1 MPTALLADD
10 EPILLKFLQ
19 EKLQLFWPEL
29 DIVATAHCG
38 PGALQQ
44 LQQQPIDIAFLDI
57 RMPGLSGM
65 QVAAACPDCQV
76 VFVTAYDEY
85 AIAAF
90 EQAAVDYLLKPVS
103 DDRLLNCL
111 KRLRQSCNT
120 ASAHASTKQSADIQT
135 AIKPNQLRWF
145 HVGLG
150 QQIRLVALDE
160 VLFFQA
166 SDKYTELVTRQETHL
181 IRTPLKEL
189 LAQLDPSAYA
199 QTHRSCIVCLR
210 AISFIE
216 KDIFGRQHI
225 HLRERAEVLPL
236 SRLFASQFKHM

>member
-10 EPILLKFLQ
+10 EPLLLAFLQ

-29 DIVATAHCG
+29 TIIATANCG
-38 PGALQQ
+38 TSALQKI
-44 LQQQPIDIAFLDI
+44 QQQQVNIAFLDI
-57 RMPGLSGM
+57 RMPGLTGM
-65 QVAAACPDCQV
+65 QVAAACPECRV

-90 EQAAVDYLLKPVS
+90 EQAAIDYLLKPVS
-103 DDRLLNCL
+103 DDRLLHCI
-111 KRLRQSCNT
+111 KRLKQHHNFVQQQKIT
-120 ASAHASTKQSADIQT
+120 AAPQAPA
-135 AIKPNQLRWF
+135 PLRWF

-189 LAQLDPSAYA
+189 LNQLDPTAYA
-199 QTHRSCIVCLR
+199 QTHRSCIVSLR
-210 AISFIE
+210 AIAFIE

-225 HLRERAEVLPL
+225 HLRDRADVLPL
-236 SRLFASQFKHM
+236 SRLFAAQFKHM

>member
-10 EPILLKFLQ
+10 EPLLLAFLK
-19 EKLQLFWPEL
+19 EKLQQFWPEL
-29 DIVATAHCG
+29 NIIATANCG
-38 PGALQQ
+38 TSALQKI
-44 LQQQPIDIAFLDI
+44 QQQQVDIAFLDI
-57 RMPGLSGM
+57 RMPGLTGM
-65 QVAAACPDCQV
+65 QVATACPECRV

-90 EQAAVDYLLKPVS
+90 EQAAIDYLLKPVS
-103 DDRLLNCL
+103 DDRLLHCI
-111 KRLRQSCNT
+111 KRL
-120 ASAHASTKQSADIQT
+120 KQQHGSVSQRKIAATPQT
-135 AIKPNQLRWF
+135 PAPLRWF

-166 SDKYTELVTRQETHL
+166 NDKYTELVTRQETHL

-189 LAQLDPSAYA
+189 LNQLDPTAYA
-199 QTHRSCIVCLR
+199 QTHRSCIVSLR
-210 AISFIE
+210 AIAFIE

-225 HLRERAEVLPL
+225 HLHDRADVLPL
-236 SRLFASQFKHM
+236 SRLFAAQFKHM

>member
-10 EPILLKFLQ
+10 EPILLAFLQ
-19 EKLQLFWPEL
+19 EKLRLFWPEL
-29 DIVATAHCG
+29 EIVATANCG
-38 PGALQQ
+38 PSALLQ

-57 RMPGLSGM
+57 RMPGLTGM
-65 QVAAACPDCQV
+65 QVAAACPDCRV

-111 KRLRQSCNT
+111 KRLRQSYK
-120 ASAHASTKQSADIQT
+120 AESAKVPMTPAIDLQT
-135 AIKPNQLRWF
+135 APKPSPLRWF

-150 QQIRLVALDE
+150 QQIRLIALDE
-160 VLFFQA
+160 VLYFQA
-166 SDKYTELVTRQETHL
+166 NEKYTELVTRQEIHL

-189 LAQLDPSAYA
+189 LGQLDPSAYA

-210 AISFIE
+210 AIAFIE
-216 KDIFGRQHI
+216 KDLFGRQHI
-225 HLRERAEVLPL
+225 HLRERPEVLPL

>member
-10 EPILLKFLQ
+10 EPLLLAFLQ

-29 DIVATAHCG
+29 TIVATASCG
-38 PGALQQ
+38 PTALQQ
-44 LQQQPIDIAFLDI
+44 IQQYQVDIAFLDI
-57 RMPGLSGM
+57 RMPGLTGM

-90 EQAAVDYLLKPVS
+90 EQAALDYLLKPVS
-103 DDRLLNCL
+103 DDRLLHCINRL
-111 KRLRQSCNT
+111 KQHRTFEQKNITQLENSHKNT
-120 ASAHASTKQSADIQT
+120 E
-135 AIKPNQLRWF
+135 LRWF

-166 SDKYTELVTRQETHL
+166 NDKYTELVTRQETHL

-189 LAQLDPSAYA
+189 LSQLDPAAYA
-199 QTHRSCIVCLR
+199 QTHRSCIVSLR
-210 AISFIE
+210 AIAFIE

-225 HLRERAEVLPL
+225 HLRERSDVLPL
-236 SRLFASQFKHM
+236 SRLFAGQFKHM

>member
-10 EPILLKFLQ
+10 EPLLLTFLQ

-29 DIVATAHCG
+29 EIVATANCG

-44 LQQQPIDIAFLDI
+44 LQQQSIDIAFLDI
-57 RMPGLSGM
+57 RMPGLTGM

-111 KRLRQSCNT
+111 KRLRQSYSGE
-120 ASAHASTKQSADIQT
+120 SARVSVKPAIDIQT
-135 AIKPNQLRWF
+135 AIKPSPLRWF

-150 QQIRLVALDE
+150 QQIRLIALDE
-160 VLFFQA
+160 VLYFQA

-181 IRTPLKEL
+181 IRTPLREL
-189 LAQLDPSAYA
+189 LGQLDPSAYA